1 MNNHE
6 SDLELEMAFK
16 NDFYALLYK
25 HNAHFSDDD
34 HPIHFFCL
42 KVRKDVSITQSK
54 IKRT

>member
-25 HNAHFSDDD
+25 HNAHLSDDD
-34 HPIHFFCL
+34 HPMHFFL
-42 KVRKDVSITQSK
+42 SKSEEGRKYYTKQN
-54 IKRT
+54 